1 MNTNEIFINIS
12 KLPKPLEQDELY
24 ELLIKTKEGDKKA
37 REKIVTH
44 NIRLVISI
52 VINKFKFIE
61 YDQKELVAIGNLGL
75 IKAVNS
81 FDVTRNIKFATYASK
96 CIDNEIKMF
105 LRKLRKEEVVDS
117 FNKILFNDFKGNELT
132 IEDTLKDDKNI
143 TEDYI
148 KEETYLFIRELVN
161 NLSYKDRQ
169 IIIMYF
175 GFFDNKIYTQ
185 KEIAEKLNISQS
197 YISRIIKRILKQLK
211 IELITN
217 NIVELGNDNIKTK
230 TKKKI

>member
-12 KLPKPLEQDELY
+12 KLPKPLEQDELH
-24 ELLIKTKEGDKKA
+24 ELLIKANQGDKKA

-132 IEDTLKDDKNI
+132 IEETLKDDKNI

-148 KEETYLFIRELVN
+148 KEETHLFIRELVN

-217 NIVELGNDNIKTK
+217 NIVELGNNNIKIK
-230 TKKKI
+230 NKKKI